1 MYIEKP
7 VLGQITQG
15 TIFTAASAENYQLA
29 PVWGLCITARC
40 DMAHENKIR
49 VFNYVPIVR
58 YEDWLR
64 EDGARVLIDRIGAE
78 VLNAARNFLVT
89 QNKSESVLD
98 SYSPSQIAESLFPT
112 DEKFRG
118 IARKL
123 EIVNNARNSLPLD
136 LTTLSELIAVN
147 KRTTEKLVKELWA
160 NQLTGYY
167 FFDSI
172 GSTEHESKCGYV
184 VMLREIHHIPRN
196 VATEIANGAMTDKS
210 IMHGDGQ
217 IHLNAQVF
225 DFAYTTGV
233 IRSPWI
239 EHLLQQFSIMFLR
252 IGLPDP
258 TSASLKILNE
268 AINHVA

>member
-1 MYIEKP
+1 MHIEKP

-78 VLNAARNFLVT
+78 VLNAARNFLTT

-98 SYSPSQIAESLFPT
+98 SYSPTQIAELLFP
-112 DEKFRG
+112 DGGKFHE

-123 EIVNNARNSLPLD
+123 DIVSHARNSLPLD
-136 LTTLSELIAVN
+136 SKTLCELVAVSH
-147 KRTTEKLVKELWA
+147 KTAERLVKELWA
-160 NQLTGYY
+160 NQLAGYY
-167 FFDSI
+167 FFDNI
-172 GSTEHESKCGYV
+172 GSTEHESKYGYV

-196 VATEIANGAMTDKS
+196 VATDIANGSMTEES
-210 IMHGDGQ
+210 TIHGHGP
-217 IHLNAQVF
+217 IHLNARVF

-239 EHLLQQFSIMFLR
+239 EHFLQQFSLMFSR

-258 TSASLKILNE
+258 TLASLKILNE
-268 AINHVA
+268 AVIHVA